1 MKRLFITALCIM
13 AIIMNADAKRDK
25 NFYIFLCFG
34 QSNMEGAAKPEPQDL
49 VGVSPRF
56 LSLTPCTTTPEV
68 AEWRTAIPPL
78 CRPDNGMTPAD
89 YFGRTLVENLP
100 EKVRVGVINVA
111 IGGCKIEAFMQEHVA
126 EQVKVAPPQWQRA
139 MFKAYDDDPYAY
151 LLRLA
156 KRAQQ
161 FGVIKGILLHQG
173 ESNTGQKDWPD
184 KVNTVYKRLL
194 KDLGLKAK
202 KVPLIAGEVVQANGK
217 GQCIAMNPIIDDL
230 PLTIPTA
237 HVVKSDNLTNG
248 PDNLHFDVQGYREL
262 GQRYAQAMLPLLG
275 VKNPVIKPISSAKH

>member
-1 MKRLFITALCIM
+1 MRKIMISALCLM
-13 AIIMNADAKRDK
+13 ASVLTLQAKPDK
-25 NFYIFLCFG
+25 NFYVFLCFG
-34 QSNMEGAAKPEPQDL
+34 QSNMEGAAKPEARDMS
-49 VGVSPRF
+49 GVSDRF
-56 LSLTPCTTTPEV
+56 VSLTPCTTAPED
-68 AEWRTAIPPL
+68 AKWHLALPPL
-78 CRPDNGMTPAD
+78 CRKDNGLTPAD

-126 EQVKVAPPQWQRA
+126 DEVKKAPPAWQRA

-151 LLRLA
+151 LVKLA

-161 FGVIKGILLHQG
+161 DGVIKGILFHQG

-202 KVPLIAGEVVQANGK
+202 KVPLIAGEVVIAGGK
-217 GQCIAMNPIIDDL
+217 GQCVAMNPIIDEL

-237 HVVKSDNLTNG
+237 HVVKSDGLTNA
-248 PDNLHFDVQGYREL
+248 PDNLHFDAMGYRRL
-262 GQRYAQAMLPLLG
+262 GQRYASKMLPLLG
-275 VKNPVIKPISSAKH
+275 VKHPVIKPIE